1 MQECKPKEK
10 IEKIDG
16 KYDAYCKKI
25 EFILFT
31 GCNSEFKA
39 ASTYLRKPSVESHE
53 AIRNIAT
60 SLKPNIAIGSF
71 AGGPIALIQR
81 STEKDMKKFINDIM
95 GIFPVAKYFISVGTG
110 FGFQQKEMKVG
121 DVFISSGLIAVDEY
135 SVSIDGTTAH
145 IYVQG
150 HHSIQTIELLQ
161 KIFCDT
167 SVQQNF
173 RVTKDRT
180 ADYQVSN
187 IVSSVTMAEDTRL
200 YNKTSIAVHPSV
212 VGGDINGRE
221 LLQWQNDGKITGF
234 IVIKSVIGYVGERK
248 SDTWKF
254 TGALAAVHYVEQK
267 MIPYMGKLN
276 INLSV
281 CNDQYLRYNL
291 HYQFSVV

>member
-53 AIRNIAT
+53 AIRNTAT

-81 STEKDMKKFINDIM
+81 STETNMKKFINDIM

-121 DVFISSGLIAVDEY
+121 DVFISSGLIAADDY

-167 SVQQNF
+167 SVEQNF

-187 IVSSVTMAEDTRL
+187 IVSSVSMAEDTRL
-200 YNKTSIAVHPSV
+200 YNKTSITVHPSV

-234 IVIKSVIGYVGERK
+234 IVIKSVIGYVGEIK